1 MASNDLILLDLFY
14 YFGSTA
20 LLIPIFR
27 SIGLSSLFGYIASGI
42 VLGPQ
47 VTGLLHHAD
56 NIHAISEIG
65 IILLLFVI
73 GLELSPGRIN
83 HLKKTILQYGFTQ
96 YAITSSIFMGL
107 LSLFSS
113 FSFST
118 NFVIANALTLSSTAI
133 GLSYLKES
141 DQLTKSYGQAAFGVL
156 IFQDL
161 IIIPVLAIIPL
172 IAPKDGISNDVSI
185 MSIAQTVSF
194 ILVFV
199 TLSRFLLERIVNYV
213 SSFKDRE
220 VLIGFCLMLVFGT
233 SFLTEHFGLSKALG
247 AFIAGMSLSGSKFKN
262 EIHKFSLPL
271 KSTLMGVFF
280 MGIGLSFDINY
291 FARNFHVVIIYGS
304 ILMAVKFS
312 ILFAIAKYLLK
323 DFNSSLR
330 FSLTLCQGGEFAFL
344 ILSPNLSKH
353 IIDNNTTSL
362 LLSIITFSMLS
373 TPVIL
378 SVFDKVLEKSSLE
391 QNTVDNVIQLE
402 DIKEAK
408 KESELKKA
416 S

>member
-118 NFVIANALTLSSTAI
+118 NFVIANALTL
-133 GLSYLKES
+133 
-141 DQLTKSYGQAAFGVL
+141 
-156 IFQDL
+156 
-161 IIIPVLAIIPL
+161 
-172 IAPKDGISNDVSI
+172 
-185 MSIAQTVSF
+185 
-194 ILVFV
+194 
-199 TLSRFLLERIVNYV
+199 
-213 SSFKDRE
+213 
-220 VLIGFCLMLVFGT
+220 C
-233 SFLTEHFGLSKALG
+233 
-247 AFIAGMSLSGSKFKN
+247 
-262 EIHKFSLPL
+262 
-271 KSTLMGVFF
+271 
-280 MGIGLSFDINY
+280 
-291 FARNFHVVIIYGS
+291 
-304 ILMAVKFS
+304 
-312 ILFAIAKYLLK
+312 
-323 DFNSSLR
+323 
-330 FSLTLCQGGEFAFL
+330 
-344 ILSPNLSKH
+344 
-353 IIDNNTTSL
+353 
-362 LLSIITFSMLS
+362 
-373 TPVIL
+373 
-378 SVFDKVLEKSSLE
+378 
-391 QNTVDNVIQLE
+391 
-402 DIKEAK
+402 
-408 KESELKKA
+408 
-416 S
+416 